1 LRLIDKET
9 RIDHH
14 PRPVPPFPVVRMIVT
29 CPACQTRYRVDD
41 AAIGLGGRTVRCAS
55 CGHLWHYARERET
68 VAAAA
73 APAPAP
79 PKEAMSAA
87 PPLRI
92 EPPSEAGTAPPAPVV
107 PPRPVS
113 AEPMPPRSRRWGAG
127 LAWAALILIL
137 AAIVLVALLA
147 RDQVVAIWPD
157 AARVYAMA
165 HLGAEEPAKGLEIKV
180 MPSRTADSLVID
192 GDINNTA
199 GTARK
204 VPKLRVALRD
214 ANKKEL
220 DAKVIDPPVERL
232 LPGATAH
239 FSTSFEHPNPNAAGV
254 AVTFVTG

>member
-1 LRLIDKET
+1 
-9 RIDHH
+9 
-14 PRPVPPFPVVRMIVT
+14 MIVI
-29 CPACQTRYRVDD
+29 CPVCQTRYRVDD
-41 AAIGLGGRTVRCAS
+41 AAIGSGGRTVRCAN
-55 CGHLWHYARERET
+55 CGHLWRYAPDMAAA
-68 VAAAA
+68 VAPAAAAA
-73 APAPAP
+73 APAPALRT
-79 PKEAMSAA
+79 EAARAA

-92 EPPSEAGTAPPAPVV
+92 EPPSEAGTPPPAPVV

-113 AEPMPPRSRRWGAG
+113 AEPVPPPSRRWGAG

-137 AAIVLVALLA
+137 AAIVLVAALA

-165 HLGAEEPAKGLEIKV
+165 HLGAEEPTKGLEIKV

-192 GDINNTA
+192 GDINNIA

-214 ANKKEL
+214 NSKKEL

-232 LPGATAH
+232 SPGATAH
-239 FSTSFEHPNPNAAGV
+239 FTTSFANPNPNAAGV
-254 AVTFVTG
+254 AVTFVNE